1 MPASTRAPRSRRR
14 ASRQE
19 VRRQPDWSPPTP
31 PETQG
36 SREGRAC
43 LSAVDQRSRPTL
55 AGIAER
61 PKPPAVAGRH
71 GHLDRMVDVMLPA
84 HGLHPIDHPLDRG
97 VVVEPKGEREKE
109 HHLRVRRALDVREER
124 GVDVGG
130 SRSSSPRRCSGHL
143 KPFVRAAAGGPQ
155 FWSRPVS
162 LLPILL
168 GVLPPLRRGR
178 PHVAAGS
185 APVGSPCSAWSCTRR
200 SPRCS
205 SQSADPIRAS
215 SRAMTAT
222 SSAGTSGWSM
232 GR

>member
-71 GHLDRMVDVMLPA
+71 GHLDRMFDVMLPA

-155 FWSRPVS
+155 FWSRPGLAVADPAGGAAS
-162 LLPILL
+162 AATGTPA
-168 GVLPPLRRGR
+168 RGGGIR
-178 PHVAAGS
+178 TC
-185 APVGSPCSAWSCTRR
+185 GSPCSAWSCTRR